1 MSQHSGDG
9 AGGGV
14 STKILRI
21 AFSFY
26 RRFVAVTYFA
36 IAIIEKEKRKT
47 DWRSRSSSSDPAKS
61 GSNSAFRHLTS
72 SRRTRRTSPLEG

>member
-26 RRFVAVTYFA
+26 RRFVAVTYFG

-47 DWRSRSSSSDPAKS
+47 QTGEAGAAAQTLPSQA
-61 GSNSAFRHLTS
+61 ATQHLDT
-72 SRRTRRTSPLEG
+72 